1 MDYNYLIKHT
11 ETYENYKELLVKV
24 NEILDKL
31 ENDREDFD
39 KLVEYYY
46 SDQFQK
52 DYDDSNEGKI
62 DSSINQGILTEDA
75 IYDLMGD
82 DYYLALRF
90 LNLANKMIQ
99 HQSKLPA

>member
-1 MDYNYLIKHT
+1 MDYDYLKKHAN
-11 ETYENYKELLVKV
+11 TYDSYKELLTKI
-24 NEILDKL
+24 NEILDQL
-31 ENDREDFD
+31 ENDREDFN

-46 SDQFQK
+46 SDQFKK

-62 DSSINQGILTEDA
+62 DSSINQGILSEDA

-90 LNLANKMIQ
+90 LDLANNMIQ
-99 HQSKLPA
+99 QN

>member
-1 MDYNYLIKHT
+1 MDYSYLIKHT
-11 ETYENYKELLVKV
+11 ETYENYKELLAELNK
-24 NEILDKL
+24 ILDKL
-31 ENDREDFD
+31 ENNREDFE

-52 DYDDSNEGKI
+52 DYDDSNQGKI

-90 LNLANKMIQ
+90 LDFANKMIQ
-99 HQSKLPA
+99 QK

>member
-1 MDYNYLIKHT
+1 MNYEYLKKHT
-11 ETYENYKELLVKV
+11 ETYEKYGELIGRI
-24 NEILDKL
+24 NNILDEFEK
-31 ENDREDFD
+31 NRVDFD

-46 SDQFQK
+46 SEQFKK
-52 DYDDSNEGKI
+52 DYDDSNQGKI
-62 DSSINQGILTEDA
+62 NSDINQGILTEDA

-99 HQSKLPA
+99 QK

>member
-90 LNLANKMIQ
+90 LDLANKMIQ
-99 HQSKLPA
+99 HQ

>member
-1 MDYNYLIKHT
+1 MAYEYLKKHT
-11 ETYENYKELLVKV
+11 QTYENHKILIEKI
-24 NEILDKL
+24 NDILDEFEK
-31 ENDREDFD
+31 EREDFD

-46 SDQFQK
+46 SDQFK
-52 DYDDSNEGKI
+52 NDYDDSNQGKI

-90 LNLANKMIQ
+90 LDLANKMIQ
-99 HQSKLPA
+99 QK

>member
-1 MDYNYLIKHT
+1 MDYEYLKKHT
-11 ETYENYKELLVKV
+11 ETYENYGELLGKI
-24 NEILDKL
+24 NNILDEL
-31 ENDREDFD
+31 EENREDFD

-52 DYDDSNEGKI
+52 DYDDSNQGKI

-90 LNLANKMIQ
+90 LDLANKMIQ
-99 HQSKLPA
+99 QK

>member
-1 MDYNYLIKHT
+1 MKHT

-99 HQSKLPA
+99 HH

>member
-31 ENDREDFD
+31 ENEREDFD

-90 LNLANKMIQ
+90 LDLANKMIQ
-99 HQSKLPA
+99 NK

>member
-11 ETYENYKELLVKV
+11 ETYENYKELLAKV

-31 ENDREDFD
+31 ENEREDFD

-46 SDQFQK
+46 SDQFK
-52 DYDDSNEGKI
+52 NDYDDSNEGKI
-62 DSSINQGILTEDA
+62 DPSINQGILTEDA

-90 LNLANKMIQ
+90 LDLANKMIQ
-99 HQSKLPA
+99 HR

>member
-1 MDYNYLIKHT
+1 MNYDYLKKHT
-11 ETYENYKELLVKV
+11 ETYEKYVELLEKI
-24 NEILDKL
+24 NKILDEL
-31 ENDREDFD
+31 EENREDFD

-46 SDQFQK
+46 SEQFQK
-52 DYDDSNEGKI
+52 DYDDSNQGKI

-90 LNLANKMIQ
+90 LDLANKMIQ
-99 HQSKLPA
+99 QK

>member
-1 MDYNYLIKHT
+1 M
-11 ETYENYKELLVKV
+11 VKV

-99 HQSKLPA
+99 HQ

>member
-1 MDYNYLIKHT
+1 MDYNYLKKHT
-11 ETYENYKELLVKV
+11 ATYEKYGKLIEKINT
-24 NEILDKL
+24 ILDEL
-31 ENDREDFD
+31 EENREDYD

-46 SDQFQK
+46 SEQFRK

-90 LNLANKMIQ
+90 LDLANKMIQ
-99 HQSKLPA
+99 HK

>member
-11 ETYENYKELLVKV
+11 ETYENYKELLVRV

-99 HQSKLPA
+99 HQ

>member
-1 MDYNYLIKHT
+1 MNKNDELNKLIEKINT
-11 ETYENYKELLVKV
+11 
-24 NEILDKL
+24 ILDEL
-31 ENDREDFD
+31 EENREDYD

-46 SDQFQK
+46 SEQFRK

-90 LNLANKMIQ
+90 LDLANKMIQ
-99 HQSKLPA
+99 HK

>member
-99 HQSKLPA
+99 HQ

>member
-1 MDYNYLIKHT
+1 MDYNYLIKNT
-11 ETYENYKELLVKV
+11 ETYENYKELLVKI
-24 NEILDKL
+24 NEILDRL
-31 ENDREDFD
+31 ENDRKDFD

-62 DSSINQGILTEDA
+62 DPSINQGILTEDA

-90 LNLANKMIQ
+90 LDLANKMIQ
-99 HQSKLPA
+99 HK

>member
-1 MDYNYLIKHT
+1 MDYNHLKKHT
-11 ETYENYKELLVKV
+11 ETYEKYGKLLEKI
-24 NEILDKL
+24 NTILDEL
-31 ENDREDFD
+31 EENREDFD

-46 SDQFQK
+46 SEQFQK

-90 LNLANKMIQ
+90 LDLANKMIQ
-99 HQSKLPA
+99 HK

>member
-46 SDQFQK
+46 SDQFQQ

-90 LNLANKMIQ
+90 LDLANKMIQ
-99 HQSKLPA
+99 HK

>member
-1 MDYNYLIKHT
+1 MDYDYLKKHAN
-11 ETYENYKELLVKV
+11 TYDSYKELLTKI
-24 NEILDKL
+24 NEILDQL
-31 ENDREDFD
+31 ENDREDFN

-46 SDQFQK
+46 SDQFKK

-62 DSSINQGILTEDA
+62 DSSINQGILSEDA

-90 LNLANKMIQ
+90 LDLANKMIQ
-99 HQSKLPA
+99 QN